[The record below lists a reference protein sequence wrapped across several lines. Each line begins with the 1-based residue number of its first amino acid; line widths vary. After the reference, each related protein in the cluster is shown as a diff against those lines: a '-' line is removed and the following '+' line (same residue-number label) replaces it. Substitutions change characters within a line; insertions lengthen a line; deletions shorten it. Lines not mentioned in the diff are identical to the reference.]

1 MPIAVPQSIGA
12 GGKIPPSSDDSPPSN
27 QPPNAVNM
35 LQRIQDTLLLY
46 TYSERTEVAPDIAK
60 TGIRFFYLVALNQC
74 VKGCVL
80 NRGII
85 TAYAEIIHSS
95 SECMLINFEGSR
107 KFRSWNIP

>member
-12 GGKIPPSSDDSPPSN
+12 GGKVPPSSDDSPPSN
-27 QPPNAVNM
+27 QPPNAVNT

-95 SECMLINFEGSR
+95 SECMSINFEGSR